1 MKGLLPKTT
10 TMKAAGDKG
19 KDCNKAPVSCSS
31 CVELQVDSGLEVSAS
46 TKVSMSAV
54 SDGGAQRRQ
63 SQDRSVDK
71 VVVNLDAISPVVGSR
86 REVQTSTGA
95 CISPIDVEAL
105 DDEVQVVSASQV
117 PQRRNQRTR
126 RRLVAVVDL
135 EVDASWEGNKRQM
148 VIPVI
153 HILSPERK
161 EGSILQWFSL
171 CSQYWLF
178 WPPYRVG
185 VLLAFKWN
193 ELFVLS

>member
-31 CVELQVDSGLEVSAS
+31 CVEL
-46 TKVSMSAV
+46 
-54 SDGGAQRRQ
+54 
-63 SQDRSVDK
+63 
-71 VVVNLDAISPVVGSR
+71 
-86 REVQTSTGA
+86 
-95 CISPIDVEAL
+95 
-105 DDEVQVVSASQV
+105 QVVSASQV

-148 VIPVI
+148 IIPVI